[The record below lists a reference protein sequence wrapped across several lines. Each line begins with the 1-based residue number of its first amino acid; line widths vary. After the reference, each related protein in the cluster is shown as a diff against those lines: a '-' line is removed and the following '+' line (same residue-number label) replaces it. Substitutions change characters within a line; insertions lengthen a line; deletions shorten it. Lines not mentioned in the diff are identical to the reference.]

1 VTSAPPPL
9 EIAPCPAA
17 AVARLEREVGVS
29 GAVAQ
34 VLVRRGLGDPAAAAA
49 WLAADERHEADAFAG
64 IDDAVAL
71 VLRHV
76 RAGTRITVHGDY
88 DVDGVCSTAVLV
100 RCLRSLGADVDWY
113 LPGRTE
119 DGYGLAAPTVARLA
133 GRGTRLLVTADCA
146 ITAVD
151 EVAAARAAGLDV
163 VVTDH
168 HTPRADGR
176 LPGAPIVHPGVC
188 GYPCVELCAAGVA
201 HKLAAALLA
210 GAGRDPMDAEEDLDL
225 VGLATVADCVALV
238 GENRRLV
245 REGLRALATTR
256 KVGLRAL
263 MRVARV
269 DPGRLDAKALG
280 FRLAPRINAAGR
292 LYRADAGLELVLT
305 QDAER
310 AEAIAQ
316 ELDRANSER
325 RHVETRILFEAEAQV
340 REAGPR
346 PAYVLAGEGWHPG
359 VIGIVASRIAERH
372 HRPAVLVALDGEEGT
387 GSGRSI
393 PGFDLLGGLDAAAG
407 HLHRHGGHRA
417 AAGCTVARDALDG
430 FRAAFEAHAAAVL
443 EPGDLVA
450 RERADAVAGGDDLGL
465 ELAEELARLGPF
477 GTANPEVS
485 LLVPAARLE
494 DPRAMGEGRHVRFTV
509 RSGGRT
515 ARAVAFGTGGRIPCE
530 TSGPVDATFTLE
542 VNEYNGAVEP
552 RLVLRHA
559 APCAPAAPIEILGEP
574 DDWLAAAL
582 EAATAAPDAEVS
594 LEESPSGEDTPT
606 ALRTGATSPPASLSA
621 PAPPHVRDRRGAG
634 IAGTLAALVHGGE
647 RVLVVAADAGVR
659 ARHLA
664 PLLGGFALTDHATLA
679 RLPALLD
686 GHAHVVVLDPPAD
699 PAALAL
705 LLAPAPGRTTHLA
718 WGDPELAFAVDVHA
732 REHDLRSPLAALY
745 RALRDTNDAAG
756 DDLAAALR
764 GDGPSPRTPALAGRC
779 LRVLGELGLVSVD
792 APARRVAVPPARP
805 TQLERSATFR
815 AAQRRLEASRRW
827 LSPPIARAA

>member
-1 VTSAPPPL
+1 MV
-9 EIAPCPAA
+9 

-29 GAVAQ
+29 GVVAQ

-49 WLAADERHEADAFAG
+49 WLAADERHAPGAFAG
-64 IDDAVAL
+64 IDDAVDL
-71 VLRHV
+71 VLGHV
-76 RAGTRITVHGDY
+76 WAGTRITVHGDY

-133 GRGTRLLVTADCA
+133 QRGTRLLVTVDCA

-151 EVAAARAAGLDV
+151 EVAAARAAGMDV

-176 LPGAPIVHPGVC
+176 LPDAPIVHPGLS

-201 HKLAAALLA
+201 HKLARALLA
-210 GAGRDPMDAEEDLDL
+210 GAGEDPAGAEEDLDL
-225 VGLATVADCVALV
+225 VGLATVADCVPLV

-256 KVGLRAL
+256 KAGLRAL

-305 QDAER
+305 RDAER

-316 ELDRANSER
+316 ELDRANGER

-340 REAGPR
+340 REAGER
-346 PAYVLAGEGWHPG
+346 PAYVLVGEGWHPG

-393 PGFDLLGGLDAAAG
+393 PGFDLLGGLDAAAE
-407 HLHRHGGHRA
+407 HLRRHGGHRA

-430 FRAAFEAHAAAVL
+430 FRAAFEAHAASVL

-450 RERADAVAGGDDLGL
+450 RERADAVVSGDDLGL

-477 GTANPEVS
+477 GTANPDVS

-494 DPRAMGEGRHVRFTV
+494 DPRPMGEGRHVRFTV

-515 ARAVAFGTGGRIPCE
+515 ARAVAFGIGGRIPCE

-542 VNEYNGAVEP
+542 VNEWNGAVEP

-559 APCAPAAPIEILGEP
+559 APCAPAAPIEILGGP

-582 EAATAAPDAEVS
+582 EEATAPPTPLSAPAFPSAPAPAS
-594 LEESPSGEDTPT
+594 LT
-606 ALRTGATSPPASLSA
+606 APAPASLSA
-621 PAPPHVRDRRGAG
+621 PAPAHVRDRRGAG

-647 RVLVVAADAGVR
+647 RVLAVAADAGVR

-664 PLLGGFALTDHATLA
+664 PVLGGFALTDHATLA
-679 RLPALLD
+679 RLPGLLD
-686 GHAHVVVLDPPAD
+686 GHDHVLVVDPPAEA
-699 PAALAL
+699 AALAL

-718 WGDPELAFAVDVHA
+718 WGDPELAFAADVHA
-732 REHDLRSPLAALY
+732 REHDLRSPLTALY
-745 RALRDTNDAAG
+745 RALRDTGSAAG
-756 DDLAAALR
+756 DDLAGALR
-764 GDGPSPRTPALAGRC
+764 GDGPSPHTPALAGRC
-779 LRVLGELGLVSVD
+779 LRVLAELELVRLD
-792 APARRVAVPPARP
+792 IPARSVAVPPARP
-805 TQLERSATFR
+805 TQLERSAAFR
-815 AAQRRLEASRRW
+815 EAQRRLEDGRRW